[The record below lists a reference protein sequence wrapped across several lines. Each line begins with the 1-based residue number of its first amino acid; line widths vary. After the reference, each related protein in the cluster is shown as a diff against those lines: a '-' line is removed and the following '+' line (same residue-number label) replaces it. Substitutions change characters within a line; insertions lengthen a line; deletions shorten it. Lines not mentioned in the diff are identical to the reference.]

1 MDTKYSYSD
10 KSYTTAKLLKGN
22 SCKLK
27 MYKAV
32 NYPEVIAVT
41 DALFEEMKKKYIL
54 RFDRKSSIVKFKYH
68 IQFFVLNLYKNY
80 CNDPERVIAY
90 SRDRNQ
96 YSNKKSVY
104 NKKFKLSYRYSVEAG
119 KGVINFLVEL
129 GYIETFSF
137 QHNRQKGGP
146 SYQSRMR
153 ATEKLFNL
161 IQRFNV
167 SDDMIEIDY
176 SQDEIIIMKGQ
187 KSNDKIIKIVNSNGN
202 TVRKKI
208 SGKRKVCKTPSTAE
222 VKILRKNL
230 QIINDVMD
238 SSDITLGISDDELR
252 ELNVRL
258 RDDPDPNKQAI
269 DFSRKRLH
277 RVFLERRLDRG
288 GRFYGAWYQNIPKEY
303 RKRILINGKPVLE
316 LDYSSL
322 HPNLLYFLAGE
333 DPPEGD
339 LYQLDGYSKD
349 TRKFLKG
356 VFLRLINSRT
366 RAEAKGSI
374 REAAFFKEKLRVPKE
389 LGKLEDKFLD
399 PLIDAFFEK
408 HKPLTKFIFTIDN
421 LGIIL
426 QNIDSQIAE
435 KVLLYFALKGIPVLP
450 MHDSFII
457 YAELYQE
464 LEEIMKDVCMI
475 NFNKPIGVSNDNY
488 GSLVE
493 ILVDRWAER
502 FENGEIDE
510 KEFKK
515 QFKDLK
521 SNITKLNMSI
531 EKYKTWQ
538 GQQD

>member
-1 MDTKYSYSD
+1 
-10 KSYTTAKLLKGN
+10 
-22 SCKLK
+22 
-27 MYKAV
+27 
-32 NYPEVIAVT
+32 
-41 DALFEEMKKKYIL
+41 
-54 RFDRKSSIVKFKYH
+54 
-68 IQFFVLNLYKNY
+68 
-80 CNDPERVIAY
+80 
-90 SRDRNQ
+90 
-96 YSNKKSVY
+96 
-104 NKKFKLSYRYSVEAG
+104 
-119 KGVINFLVEL
+119 
-129 GYIETFSF
+129 
-137 QHNRQKGGP
+137 
-146 SYQSRMR
+146 
-153 ATEKLFNL
+153 
-161 IQRFNV
+161 
-167 SDDMIEIDY
+167 
-176 SQDEIIIMKGQ
+176 
-187 KSNDKIIKIVNSNGN
+187 
-202 TVRKKI
+202 
-208 SGKRKVCKTPSTAE
+208 
-222 VKILRKNL
+222 
-230 QIINDVMD
+230 
-238 SSDITLGISDDELR
+238 
-252 ELNVRL
+252 
-258 RDDPDPNKQAI
+258 
-269 DFSRKRLH
+269 
-277 RVFLERRLDRG
+277 
-288 GRFYGAWYQNIPKEY
+288 
-303 RKRILINGKPVLE
+303 
-316 LDYSSL
+316 
-322 HPNLLYFLAGE
+322 
-333 DPPEGD
+333 
-339 LYQLDGYSKD
+339 
-349 TRKFLKG
+349 